1 MFAHWRRLVAGIVV
15 GLFAAALTFNID
27 SVARLSSS
35 QLISALQ
42 FFGRVLLV
50 PGVLLSMAISRDMH
64 HFPLWLAALANLAF
78 WIAVGRFLG
87 ILVNRLREMRKYQ
100 QWQPPVYVPEG
111 PRMIE
116 AAAIV
121 ALHEECTK
129 RWHLGSGGL
138 KAVTA
143 RQENEWLDAV
153 ERQHRA
159 NFDLWHIEDEARAPG
174 ASDAELARVK
184 RRVDETNQRRN
195 DLTEEL
201 DRILETWL
209 EGRGLP
215 RATAPLN
222 SESPGLIVDRLS
234 ILALKIYHTREEAA
248 RSDAPEGH
256 AERNR
261 ERLAILEEQRTDLAG
276 CLDALWYETLSG
288 TRRFKMY
295 RQLKMYNDPALNPAI
310 YGKVSSGRSF

>member
-1 MFAHWRRLVAGIVV
+1 MFAHWKRLIAGVVV

-27 SVARLSSS
+27 AVERLSSS
-35 QLISALQ
+35 QLISMLQ

-50 PGVLLSMAISRDMH
+50 PGVLISMAISRNMH
-64 HFPLWLAALANLAF
+64 HFPLWLAALGNFAF
-78 WIAVGRFLG
+78 WIAAARFVGVL
-87 ILVNRLREMRKYQ
+87 LNRLREMKKYAA
-100 QWQPPVYVPEG
+100 WQAPVYVPEG

-116 AAAIV
+116 AAA
-121 ALHEECTK
+121 LTGLQDECTK
-129 RWHLGSGGL
+129 RWHTSAGS
-138 KAVTA
+138 TA
-143 RQENEWLDAV
+143 GREESEWLQAV

-174 ASDAELARVK
+174 ATDAEVARVK

-201 DRILETWL
+201 DRILLAWL
-209 EGRGLP
+209 EEHGLP
-215 RATAPLN
+215 RAAAPLN
-222 SESPGLIVDRLS
+222 SESPGLIIDRLS

-248 RSDAPEGH
+248 REDAPQGH
-256 AERNR
+256 VERNR
-261 ERLAILEEQRTDLAG
+261 ERLAILEEQRADLAG
-276 CLDALWYETLSG
+276 CLDALWYETQAG

-310 YGKVSSGRSF
+310 YGKVSNIRGG